1 MTTTGATGDRP
12 DGEQTGSLATALA
25 HGAQLLEQSPK
36 HAAEQARAILEAIPG
51 QRDARILLAA
61 SLRRQ
66 GDAIAAEAIAEEILR
81 EDPKSAEA
89 HYEMGL
95 ILGAL
100 GRGKPSIRALE
111 RALSLKPDLSNAWRA
126 LGDQLTLAG
135 DEVGAD
141 RAYMRHIKSA
151 ANDPRLLEA
160 ADALARND
168 IPVAERLLKQYLVRH
183 PTDVTAIRML
193 AELAAR
199 IGRYQDAEH
208 LLERCV
214 ELAPSFNAARH
225 NLGIIQM
232 RLGKPANA
240 CATAERLLKN
250 DSNNPS
256 YRILYASALVRIG
269 EYAKAIDCYVLV
281 LKEYPHQAKS
291 WMSFGHALKTV
302 GRTPEAVEAYRKSVE
317 ISPNLGEAYW
327 SLANL
332 KTFRFESSDVASML
346 EQLRRSDLEND
357 DRLHL
362 HFALGKAL
370 EDAGDYEQSFHHYAE
385 GNALRKDD
393 VVFDADENAFRLER
407 TKKILTPTL
416 FERMGGRGHSA
427 PDPIFIVGLP
437 RAGSTL
443 IEQILSSHSMVEG
456 TMELGDI
463 IAIAQRLGGNARRR
477 EASTYP
483 EAILDLREQEL
494 QDLGAEYIE
503 RTRIQRKSDKPFF
516 IDKMPN
522 NFMHVGLIRLILP
535 NAKIIDA
542 RRHPMACCFS
552 GFKQHFAR
560 GQGFTYGLERVGRYY
575 RDYVLLM
582 KHFDEVAPGV
592 VHRVIYEEMVAD
604 PETQIRAL
612 LDYCKLPF
620 EEACLN
626 FHETERAVRTA
637 SSEQVR
643 QPIYTS
649 GVEQWRNYEPW
660 LDELKTA
667 LGDVLPAYPAAP

>member
-1 MTTTGATGDRP
+1 MSSATTQSGGTGN
-12 DGEQTGSLATALA
+12 LVTALEQ
-25 HGAQLLEQSPK
+25 GAQLLEQSPK
-36 HAAEQARAILEAIPG
+36 HAAAQAEAILKAIPG
-51 QRDARILLAA
+51 QRDARLLLAA
-61 SLRRQ
+61 AQRRQ
-66 GDAIAAEAIAEEILR
+66 GDAKGALATVEQMIG
-81 EDPKSAEA
+81 EDASWAEA
-89 HYEMGL
+89 HHEMGL

-100 GRGKPSIRALE
+100 GQGKAAVRSLE
-111 RALSLKPDLSNAWRA
+111 RALALKGDLTNIWRA

-135 DEVGAD
+135 DEEGAAK
-141 RAYMRHIKSA
+141 AYSRHITSTAK
-151 ANDPRLLEA
+151 DPKLLEA
-160 ADALARND
+160 ADALAQND
-168 IPVAERLLKQYLVRH
+168 IPVAERLLKQYLHQH

-208 LLERCV
+208 LLERCL
-214 ELAPSFNAARH
+214 ELAPSFSAARH
-225 NLGIIQM
+225 NLGIIQL
-232 RLGKPANA
+232 RLGKPGAA
-240 CATAERLLKN
+240 CEASEILLKN
-250 DSNNPS
+250 DPNNPS
-256 YRILYASALVRIG
+256 YRVLYAAALVRIG
-269 EYAKAIDCYVLV
+269 EYDKAIDCYQIV
-281 LKEYPHQAKS
+281 LKEYPRQAKS

-302 GRTPEAVEAYRKSVE
+302 GRTSEAIDAYRKSTD
-317 ISPNLGEAYW
+317 ISPQLGEAYW

-332 KTFRFESSDVASML
+332 KTFKFSDADIETIRAQL
-346 EQLRRSDLEND
+346 ERSDLEND

-370 EDAGDYEQSFHHYAE
+370 EDAKQYEESFQHYVK

-393 VVFDADENAFRLER
+393 QSFDGSENYVRLER
-407 TKKILTPTL
+407 TKAVLTPQL
-416 FERMGGRGHSA
+416 FAEKGGQGCDAS
-427 PDPIFIVGLP
+427 DPIFVLGMP

-443 IEQILSSHSMVEG
+443 IEQILSSHSQVEG
-456 TMELGDI
+456 TMELADV
-463 IAIAQRLGGNARRR
+463 IAIAQRLGGNAKRRDK
-477 EASTYP
+477 SNYP
-483 EAILDLREQEL
+483 EVITSLGEAQLKE
-494 QDLGAEYIE
+494 LGAEYIE
-503 RTRIQRKSDKPFF
+503 RTRIQRKTNSPYF

-522 NFMHVGLIRLILP
+522 NFMHVGLIHLILP

-552 GFKQHFAR
+552 GFKQHFAK
-560 GQGFTYGLERVGRYY
+560 GQGFSYGLERIGNYY

-612 LDYCKLPF
+612 LDHCGLPF

-643 QPIYTS
+643 QPIYKG
-649 GVEQWRNYEPW
+649 GVDQWVNYEPW

-667 LGDVLPAYPAAP
+667 LGDVLPAYPKAP